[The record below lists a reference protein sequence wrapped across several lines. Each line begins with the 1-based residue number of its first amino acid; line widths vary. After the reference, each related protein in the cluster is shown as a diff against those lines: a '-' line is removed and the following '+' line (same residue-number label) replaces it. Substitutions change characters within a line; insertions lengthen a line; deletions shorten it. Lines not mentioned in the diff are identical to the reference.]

1 MTLEQQQA
9 LAICAMQPYAHEYN
23 RGVLRMLGET
33 ALASAHD
40 DAWYLRNQLLEEI
53 ADFPDW
59 VARGSEREP
68 SAEQKDIA
76 ARYHGAESQLA
87 EAWGT
92 IQTIID
98 RYRPIAEAVPS
109 AELGAVSAD

>member
-9 LAICAMQPYAHEYN
+9 LAVCAMQSYTHEYN
-23 RGVLRMLGET
+23 RGVLRMLGLT

-40 DAWYLRNQLLEEI
+40 DAWYLRNQLLDEI

-59 VARGSEREP
+59 VAHGSEREP

-76 ARYHGAESQLA
+76 ARYHGSENQLA
-87 EAWGT
+87 EAWSN
-92 IQTIID
+92 IETIID

-109 AELGAVSAD
+109 AELGAASAD